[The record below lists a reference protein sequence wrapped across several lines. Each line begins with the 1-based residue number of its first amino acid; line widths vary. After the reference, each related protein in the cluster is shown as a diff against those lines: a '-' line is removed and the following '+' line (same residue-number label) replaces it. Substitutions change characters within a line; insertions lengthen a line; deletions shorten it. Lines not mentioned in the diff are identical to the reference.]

1 MATANYTLTRGSHH
15 KRACAAN
22 ARMALH
28 ASHATHPALGIGW
41 QLDVEVV
48 AGSAVLVQQRR
59 EARSTA
65 TTGHVATRQ
74 GRLSLH
80 AASLIPEG
88 CAATHAARRKIKN
101 EVRLTLFQL
110 NGQSAAAVSDDVRQA
125 PTARRPLC

>member
-74 GRLSLH
+74 GGLSLH

-88 CAATHAARRKIKN
+88 CNAARRKIKN
-101 EVRLTLFQL
+101 EMRLTLFQL